1 MRGLRM
7 VVNHEVLYF
16 SHQLFPELY
25 NNAPFCALQ
34 GEDDDNNMA
43 RQCRFRLF
51 YNNYIPPAAHFPL
64 FPFQT
69 LFYIEM
75 NSISKVRD
83 HSRKTLQD
91 YEGSS
96 SIHT

>member
-1 MRGLRM
+1 M
-7 VVNHEVLYF
+7 VVNHLVLYF

-25 NNAPFCALQ
+25 NNAPVYALQ
-34 GEDDDNNMA
+34 ERTMNIWRVNADSGY
-43 RQCRFRLF
+43 F
-51 YNNYIPPAAHFPL
+51 ITTTSPIAAHSPPVV